1 MNKTL
6 IAAMCLGVLNG
17 DLYAM
22 QRRPIPTK
30 MECES
35 PLCDASRI
43 LDGPAEKGV
52 VADPPPPPPA
62 EKPALAH

>member
-30 MECES
+30 MECEN
-35 PLCDASRI
+35 PLSDAPRI
-43 LDGPAEKGV
+43 HDDPAEKGV
-52 VADPPPPPPA
+52 AADLPPPRQQKNLP
-62 EKPALAH
+62 